1 MPQHSSAQKTQKKK
15 PSTGGGVA
23 KRSQVTG
30 RQLGR
35 AAIRGLEKNARCIDQ
50 FLTKIDSAED
60 MADLLSIE
68 EVDAFYVARVIRSEG
83 AGWFNVL
90 LRDGSEE
97 KVHVAGSI
105 SFHGRAGT
113 KTDRDNCIITN
124 DIIIVSGG
132 RASAKMSA
140 ALASHVK
147 SVYSHHGFPFP
158 DKFFSSVSTEDEDED
173 DDLFERSDE
182 EEADRAALKAMTQTK
197 PKTKNNKNA
206 AAGGGSDEDAVDSD
220 DEIDIS
226 AI

>member
-1 MPQHSSAQKTQKKK
+1 MPQHSSTQKTQKKK
-15 PSTGGGVA
+15 PTTGGGVA

-35 AAIRGLEKNARCIDQ
+35 AAIRGLEKNAHCIDQ

-60 MADLLSIE
+60 MTDLLSIE

-83 AGWFNVL
+83 AGWVNVL
-90 LRDGSEE
+90 LRDGSEA

-113 KTDRDNCIITN
+113 KTDRDNCIIVN

-147 SVYSHHGFPFP
+147 SVFTEHGFPFP
-158 DKFFSSVSTEDEDED
+158 KNFFSSAGAEEDED
-173 DDLFERSDE
+173 DIFERSDE
-182 EEADRAALKAMTQTK
+182 EEADRAALKAMTA

-206 AAGGGSDEDAVDSD
+206 SADDDDSD
-220 DEIDIS
+220 SDVDVD